1 MADNNN
7 KDDRKDAKRQKIQSE
22 QRAAYDEDMAQIQS
36 ALREA
41 EPSTTAA
48 DVDETEKNE
57 NSGGGHQEGENQSSS
72 QPSQPQP
79 QPQQQ
84 QQQVGQES
92 DDDEEGAGNWLKTFT
107 PHHTRVGSEF
117 QVTEL
122 PTPQANT
129 SREPAVIA
137 PKQ

>member
-1 MADNNN
+1 MANNE
-7 KDDRKDAKRQKIQSE
+7 DRKDAKRQKIQSE
-22 QRAAYDEDMAQIQS
+22 QRAAYNEDMAQIQR

-41 EPSTTAA
+41 EPSATA
-48 DVDETEKNE
+48 VVHETENK
-57 NSGGGHQEGENQSSS
+57 NSGDGHQEQQEEEKNNI
-72 QPSQPQP
+72 QPSQPPQP
-79 QPQQQ
+79 QQQQ

-122 PTPQANT
+122 PTPQANV

>member
-1 MADNNN
+1 MANN
-7 KDDRKDAKRQKIQSE
+7 DDRKDAKRQKI
-22 QRAAYDEDMAQIQS
+22 AYDEDMAQIQS

-48 DVDETEKNE
+48 DDETEKNK
-57 NSGGGHQEGENQSSS
+57 NSVDGHQEQQEEEKTNSQSS
-72 QPSQPQP
+72 QPPQP
-79 QPQQQ
+79 QQQQQ

>member
-1 MADNNN
+1 MANN
-7 KDDRKDAKRQKIQSE
+7 DDRKDVKRQKIQSE
-22 QRAAYDEDMAQIQS
+22 QRAAYAEDMALIQS
-36 ALREA
+36 AFREA

-48 DVDETEKNE
+48 DDETEKNK
-57 NSGGGHQEGENQSSS
+57 NSGDGHQEQQEEQE
-72 QPSQPQP
+72 Q
-79 QPQQQ
+79 QQQ

>member
-1 MADNNN
+1 MANN
-7 KDDRKDAKRQKIQSE
+7 DDREETKRQKI
-22 QRAAYDEDMAQIQS
+22 AYDEDMAQIQS

-48 DVDETEKNE
+48 DDEAEKNKK
-57 NSGGGHQEGENQSSS
+57 SGDGHQE
-72 QPSQPQP
+72 
-79 QPQQQ
+79 QQEEEKNKQ

>member
-1 MADNNN
+1 MANN
-7 KDDRKDAKRQKIQSE
+7 DDRKDAKRQKIQSE

-41 EPSTTAA
+41 EPSTAAA
-48 DVDETEKNE
+48 DDKTEKNK
-57 NSGGGHQEGENQSSS
+57 NSGDGHQEQQEEEKNTIQSS
-72 QPSQPQP
+72 QPP

-92 DDDEEGAGNWLKTFT
+92 DDDEEGPGNWLKTFT

>member
-1 MADNNN
+1 MANNDN
-7 KDDRKDAKRQKIQSE
+7 REEAKRQKI
-22 QRAAYDEDMAQIQS
+22 AYDEDMAQIQS

-48 DVDETEKNE
+48 DDETEKNK
-57 NSGGGHQEGENQSSS
+57 NSGDGHQEQQEEEKNNSQSS
-72 QPSQPQP
+72 QPP

-84 QQQVGQES
+84 KQVGQES

>member
-1 MADNNN
+1 MANNN
-7 KDDRKDAKRQKIQSE
+7 DDRKDAKRQKIQSE

-41 EPSTTAA
+41 EPSTAAA
-48 DVDETEKNE
+48 DDKTEKNK
-57 NSGGGHQEGENQSSS
+57 NSSDGHQEQQEEEKNNIHSS
-72 QPSQPQP
+72 QPP

-84 QQQVGQES
+84 QQQRVGQES
-92 DDDEEGAGNWLKTFT
+92 DDDEEGPGNWLKTFT

-122 PTPQANT
+122 PTPKANT